1 MNFRY
6 LMVLLLATLTLLGW
20 TYVHH
25 QYLTSRQFRLDQIPK
40 MPIYAF
46 MYDSALM
53 DSLYH
58 GLTRQIPEIDSLTR
72 ETGHQALAQDFPE
85 DYKTGGLDEFKL
97 QILSVYF
104 KPIDASF
111 KGRENALEYLKNS
124 GLDANDIEAQEL
136 AWGLESR
143 ELDFLSARWSNSTL
157 FIAVLVFL
165 MIVFARLYI
174 FLAEA
179 MALRGMK
186 STVLEDIRDK
196 ESAKWQNALL
206 IILPILLNYGIY
218 HLLGVLDVLL
228 PQIHFSFF
236 LVQFAS
242 VLTAVV
248 AAILINN
255 MREPD
260 PRPGAHG
267 ITVTRPSSS
276 DA

>member
-6 LMVLLLATLTLLGW
+6 LLVLLLATLTLLGW

-46 MYDSALM
+46 MYDSEKM

-58 GLTRQIPEIDSLTR
+58 GLTKQVPEIDSLTR
-72 ETGHQALAQDFPE
+72 ETGHQALAHDFPE
-85 DYKTGGLDEFKL
+85 DYKTGGLDEFNL
-97 QILSVYF
+97 QILSIYF

-111 KGRENALEYLKNS
+111 RGRENALEYLKKS
-124 GLDANDIEAQEL
+124 GLNAEDIEAQEL
-136 AWGLESR
+136 AWGLESK
-143 ELDFLSARWSNSTL
+143 ELDFLSTRWSNSTL

-165 MIVFARLYI
+165 MIAYARIYI
-174 FLAEA
+174 YLAEA
-179 MALRGMK
+179 AASRGMK
-186 STVLEDIRDK
+186 STVLEDIRDQ

-206 IILPILLNYGIY
+206 IILPILLNFGIY
-218 HLLGVLDVLL
+218 RLLGLL
-228 PQIHFSFF
+228 GLIVPQIHFSFF
-236 LVQFAS
+236 LVQFAA
-242 VLTAVV
+242 VVCAVV

-260 PRPGAHG
+260 SKPGTHG
-267 ITVTRPSSS
+267 FTVTRPSSS